1 MGVILGSTNLFVFV
15 EMNLLNEGSSIGRP
29 PLLDGSNYT
38 YWKARMKAFIM
49 TLDDKAWRE
58 ILTGWSPPTKTDDQ
72 GEIVPKLELEWS
84 ARKDKLAM
92 SNSKALNA
100 IFNVVD
106 SNQFKLISTCE
117 SLKNAWDVL

>member
-1 MGVILGSTNLFVFV
+1 
-15 EMNLLNEGSSIGRP
+15 
-29 PLLDGSNYT
+29 
-38 YWKARMKAFIM
+38 M
-49 TLDDKAWRE
+49 T
-58 ILTGWSPPTKTDDQ
+58 GQSHSTKTGDQ
-72 GEIVPKLELEWS
+72 GETVLKLELEWS
-84 ARKDKLAM
+84 IREDKLTM